1 MRYLQFYNGDQLH
14 MVAWQI
20 RRHLIWVSNT
30 LDNEI
35 SNDAMMALATSFT
48 RVK

>member
-1 MRYLQFYNGDQLH
+1 
-14 MVAWQI
+14 
-20 RRHLIWVSNT
+20 VSNT

-35 SNDAMMALATSFT
+35 SNDAMMALATSFV